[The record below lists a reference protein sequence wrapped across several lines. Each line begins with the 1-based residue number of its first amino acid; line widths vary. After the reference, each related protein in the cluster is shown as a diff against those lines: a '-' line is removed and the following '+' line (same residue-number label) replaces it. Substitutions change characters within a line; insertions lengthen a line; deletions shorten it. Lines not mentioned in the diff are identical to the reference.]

1 MRNLF
6 SLRPLCSDLSALCVK
21 SFSSLLIFATIF
33 SLLGCSRTTHDPSS
47 LVFLIDSSPTNLDPR
62 YATDGQSQR
71 IDALLFS
78 GLLRR
83 DAQTNLQGDLADSWE
98 IPDPR
103 TYVFHLHPG
112 VRFHD
117 GRPLTSADVK
127 STFEFI
133 LNPANRSPKRGAFRL
148 VSSID
153 APDALTVIFHLK
165 EPYASFP
172 VNLVRSTTG
181 IVPADAPADFSQHP
195 IGSGPFRFVSQS
207 QDNEINIER
216 NANYFRSSGSESD
229 GATPFSRVRT

>member
-1 MRNLF
+1 MRRWCRWLSFLSLF
-6 SLRPLCSDLSALCVK
+6 CAAVSIVA
-21 SFSSLLIFATIF
+21 
-33 SLLGCSRTTHDPSS
+33 CSRESSRDPST
-47 LVFLIDSSPTNLDPR
+47 LTFLIESSPSNLDPR

-71 IDALLFS
+71 IDGLLFS

-148 VSSID
+148 VNSID
-153 APDALTVIFHLK
+153 TPDSLTVIFHLK

-181 IVPADAPADFSQHP
+181 R
-195 IGSGPFRFVSQS
+195 G
-207 QDNEINIER
+207 
-216 NANYFRSSGSESD
+216 
-229 GATPFSRVRT
+229 GATAKSFQPPRQESHLRAAPSTHPREVR